1 MCPTQGAASSTL
13 VHQAEDV
20 VVALILKMA
29 AGGSTKH
36 ALTYSHSFDP
46 ILDPPLVERINP
58 VTQVIF

>member
-1 MCPTQGAASSTL
+1 
-13 VHQAEDV
+13 
-20 VVALILKMA
+20 VALILKMA